1 MKIFKWKRRRRG
13 STSPPLP
20 GVETNPGPG
29 RAKRKGPSLENPAG
43 TKRANRDFLSEQDK
57 EELQTLIE
65 SGRSLRS
72 IINDGKFSKK
82 VVTRWAPRLKQNN
95 ELDGKG
101 KTENVIKKTKI
112 SNKKDPRAVPKLS
125 TYERGEIRGC
135 YKCGLR
141 PSAVAARVGCSRNTA
156 VRWVTRWIKEGTLER
171 KSGSGRTRATLP
183 GDDRLM
189 KITSIKDRF
198 LTAVDIAGM
207 ITDAKG
213 QPKVTARTI
222 RNRLREF
229 GLFSRRPRK
238 KPLLTKKQRKAR
250 YEWAKAHKDW
260 GVEDW
265 KKVVFSDEAGF
276 QLFPGKTPYVRRRE
290 GESLDDACLIPTVKH
305 GGGSILV
312 WGCFNAAGVGVLK
325 RIEGTITGEAYRQ
338 ILIHHAMPEM
348 KKLLEAEPE
357 HVAWLFQH
365 DNAPPHRANPVKRY
379 LDTKV
384 ADWGGRLNVLPWPSQ
399 SPDLN
404 PIESVWAYIK
414 KNLKNRTKPSNLD
427 ELFQRVLEEWEGT
440 PARILA
446 NMVESMPDRVAAVL
460 KSRGGHS
467 KY

>member
-1 MKIFKWKRRRRG
+1 M
-13 STSPPLP
+13 
-20 GVETNPGPG
+20 
-29 RAKRKGPSLENPAG
+29 
-43 TKRANRDFLSEQDK
+43 
-57 EELQTLIE
+57 
-65 SGRSLRS
+65 
-72 IINDGKFSKK
+72 
-82 VVTRWAPRLKQNN
+82 
-95 ELDGKG
+95 
-101 KTENVIKKTKI
+101 
-112 SNKKDPRAVPKLS
+112 
-125 TYERGEIRGC
+125 
-135 YKCGLR
+135 
-141 PSAVAARVGCSRNTA
+141 
-156 VRWVTRWIKEGTLER
+156 
-171 KSGSGRTRATLP
+171 
-183 GDDRLM
+183 
-189 KITSIKDRF
+189 
-198 LTAVDIAGM
+198 
-207 ITDAKG
+207 
-213 QPKVTARTI
+213 
-222 RNRLREF
+222 
-229 GLFSRRPRK
+229 
-238 KPLLTKKQRKAR
+238 
-250 YEWAKAHKDW
+250 
-260 GVEDW
+260 EDW